1 MLFKIVIAGRTPQEL
16 KANVR
21 EYLGLDKEPVA
32 TEPEEQEDFLTQAAE
47 RGSTLRQPS
56 LTSQPSPSPA
66 APFPSQAAHN
76 ASGSETISPSHTGD
90 GVDSKGLP
98 WDERIHAAT
107 GAKNKDGSWKR
118 RRGVEDRDVYAV
130 EQELIAKIKSGAVPT
145 ASVGLPAVP
154 GSHAPT
160 PVAPAVQLAV
170 VPPIPAAPSKP
181 TPPPPPAELPHA
193 HSLETF
199 KKTLIPLLAKLTRDG
214 KITAEWVQTLK
225 KHLDVDEI
233 YNLNDEQMQWLF
245 EYFVEYKLIERV

>member
-32 TEPEEQEDFLTQAAE
+32 AEPEEQEDFLTQAAE
-47 RGSTLRQPS
+47 TGSS
-56 LTSQPSPSPA
+56 ANAGAPSPA
-66 APFPSQAAHN
+66 VCAAPSNISRPATLSV
-76 ASGSETISPSHTGD
+76 SSPSAD
-90 GVDSKGLP
+90 SSEGVDSKGLP

-130 EQELIAKIKSGAVPT
+130 EQELIAKIKAGVAPT
-145 ASVGLPAVP
+145 VSVGLPAVP

-181 TPPPPPAELPHA
+181 TPPVVTELPHA
-193 HSLETF
+193 HSLDTF

-245 EYFVEYKLIERV
+245 EYFVEYKLIEKV